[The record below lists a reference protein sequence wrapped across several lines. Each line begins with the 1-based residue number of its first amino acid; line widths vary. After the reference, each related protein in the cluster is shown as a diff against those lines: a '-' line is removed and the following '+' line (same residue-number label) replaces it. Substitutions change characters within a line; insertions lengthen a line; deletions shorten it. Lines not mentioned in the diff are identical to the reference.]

1 MTTILFFDDQPLD
14 RMDNVARRVGNPEL
28 IPESVYIDPDVNTHF
43 GFPTVFQDEAS
54 GKWRVIHD
62 GRNTGEPNP
71 WLMAESDDGIHWSP
85 RDTTAELDLPDRK
98 HRHQILPI
106 LRDGRPNSF
115 VDHRAEPA
123 ERIKSLVGRA
133 DPYMLVSPDGLHWT
147 RRESR
152 WHNIAPPDPPTCVFW
167 NDVRQSYVLTTRPEG
182 GDRRISV
189 SETKDWTSFT
199 TPELALQCDPLDAP
213 LTQIYGMPVI
223 PYEGIYIGLVWL
235 FHCIPEPPN
244 KYLGGHVDVQLAY
257 SLNGWHFQRGPRE
270 PFIPNGEP
278 GQPDSG
284 CVYPFSWV
292 TQADGSLRIYA
303 SACTLE
309 HGNTPA
315 GDAGSIIAYSMRPRW
330 LRIHGEH
337 RRQRRRRHQDPLPP
351 GRRGRAQRPGP
362 GRRREGAGVRRGTK
376 GRGEPH
382 SVLHIAPGRLQFR
395 RVRAILRRRHG
406 LDSALEG
413 RQEPIGPRG
422 HVGQAGGAAEQRQAL
437 RHPGRLR
444 PDVEPPEPRLHQRRR
459 HSRTASGA
467 LEAGASLPGRP
478 PRPCLQDRDGV
489 DG

>member
-14 RMDNVARRVGNPEL
+14 RMDNVARRVGRPEL
-28 IPESVYIDPDVNTHF
+28 IPGSVYIDPDVNTHF

-62 GRNTGEPNP
+62 GRNEGEPNP

-85 RDTTAELDLPDRK
+85 RDTTADIDLPDRK

-147 RRESR
+147 RKESA

-189 SETKDWTSFT
+189 SETRDWESFT

-223 PYEGIYIGLVWL
+223 PYEGTYIGLVWL

-292 TQADGSLRIYA
+292 TEDDGSLRIYA

-315 GDAGSIIAYSMRPRW
+315 GDTGSIIAYSLRRDGFVYMESTGGNGVVGTRALYLRGGEVELNVQAQGGDVRVQVCDAGQRTGENPTRSATSPLPGYTFAECEPFSGDDTSWTPRW
-330 LRIHGEH
+330 RDGKSLSDLAGTSVRLEVQLNSARLYAIRGDFVQMSN
-337 RRQRRRRHQDPLPP
+337 RQN
-351 GRRGRAQRPGP
+351 RAFTSD
-362 GRRREGAGVRRGTK
+362 GA
-376 GRGEPH
+376 
-382 SVLHIAPGRLQFR
+382 I
-395 RVRAILRRRHG
+395 
-406 LDSALEG
+406 
-413 RQEPIGPRG
+413 
-422 HVGQAGGAAEQRQAL
+422 
-437 RHPGRLR
+437 
-444 PDVEPPEPRLHQRRR
+444 PEPR
-459 HSRTASGA
+459 
-467 LEAGASLPGRP
+467 PG
-478 PRPCLQDRDGV
+478 L
-489 DG
+489 